1 MSNFTIE
8 HNPFFN
14 ETKIWIEDELTND
27 EKFSKLKN
35 KRLIDVIDDIP
46 EEFFN
51 ECNENN
57 INLIFIGRSFEYED
71 LLHSCKSYNSNNGIN
86 LTIIHK
92 SKYDNIDITKIK
104 KFESILTSSPI
115 EGISQNEELIN
126 RFLNKLNTEF
136 EVAIVATMSSGKSTL
151 INSMIG
157 QSILPARNEA
167 TTAKIFSIRD
177 DDHAENFSVN
187 LLNSNGESLEVFGE
201 SLEEQL
207 ENANKQENVHEIRLN
222 GDIPNISSSV
232 ANLVLLDTP
241 GPNNAQNQEHKEITY
256 KLIKDEGKNPLI
268 IYVLNAQQ
276 LTTDGVND
284 LLEEIAETINKKNTS
299 QNHDRFIFVLNKAD
313 RLKKTE
319 VVNMISNAKEFLEKF
334 NIKDPKIFPISSYR
348 ALCCRK
354 NLKKFE
360 LDDDEDD
367 ELDTCEKVVVKGREY
382 HYFEQYAPITNQ
394 QKSIIEN
401 KLKKAKEEDDWI
413 TQAEIHSG
421 IPSLEMAIDDYVTK
435 YAIPMKIHDAFAEI
449 EKAVNTEVK
458 RDDLLNLL
466 QKQEDEKNNLKEK
479 LQEVSIKIAS
489 EESVDNF
496 KKKLNQLVYPMNQL
510 IQKKKN

>member
-187 LLNSNGESLEVFGE
+187 LLNSNGESLEV
-201 SLEEQL
+201 L
-207 ENANKQENVHEIRLN
+207 ENL
-222 GDIPNISSSV
+222 
-232 ANLVLLDTP
+232 
-241 GPNNAQNQEHKEITY
+241 
-256 KLIKDEGKNPLI
+256 
-268 IYVLNAQQ
+268 
-276 LTTDGVND
+276 
-284 LLEEIAETINKKNTS
+284 
-299 QNHDRFIFVLNKAD
+299 
-313 RLKKTE
+313 
-319 VVNMISNAKEFLEKF
+319 
-334 NIKDPKIFPISSYR
+334 
-348 ALCCRK
+348 
-354 NLKKFE
+354 
-360 LDDDEDD
+360 
-367 ELDTCEKVVVKGREY
+367 
-382 HYFEQYAPITNQ
+382 
-394 QKSIIEN
+394 
-401 KLKKAKEEDDWI
+401 
-413 TQAEIHSG
+413 
-421 IPSLEMAIDDYVTK
+421 
-435 YAIPMKIHDAFAEI
+435 
-449 EKAVNTEVK
+449 
-458 RDDLLNLL
+458 
-466 QKQEDEKNNLKEK
+466 
-479 LQEVSIKIAS
+479 
-489 EESVDNF
+489 
-496 KKKLNQLVYPMNQL
+496 
-510 IQKKKN
+510 